1 VPLRFHLPWQSY
13 RWLRI
18 PVSFQFS
25 RFLWFSNSHYA
36 SCPLRGPLYF
46 HTFYPNYSGCHLHPI
61 TFRFILWLMPSA
73 MIFLLVIFAS
83 TAFRMALY
91 SHVYMASHM
100 AFVRFPLAGVRVQV
114 SITLSECR
122 SIFLHIDF
130 FSFHFVHPG
139 FVFGLP
145 HGLVSSNSHIHIGIV
160 PKGFSF
166 NDFRSK
172 C

>member
-1 VPLRFHLPWQSY
+1 MPSPRSIVLLYVLSQ
-13 RWLRI
+13 L
-18 PVSFQFS
+18 
-25 RFLWFSNSHYA
+25 LWV
-36 SCPLRGPLYF
+36 
-46 HTFYPNYSGCHLHPI
+46 HLHPI
-61 TFRFILWLMPSA
+61 MFRFILWLMPSA

-100 AFVRFPLAGVRVQV
+100 AFVHFPLAGLRV

-122 SIFLHIDF
+122 SISLHIDF

-139 FVFGLP
+139 FVLGLP
-145 HGLVSSNSHIHIGIV
+145 HGLVSSNSHVHIGIV
-160 PKGFSF
+160 PKGSSF

-172 C
+172 CWCRWQCACHWPLKGPLPTSIGLHIYHVLFHRHQ